1 VVNMRG
7 TLVAG
12 VAAMALMTTAAS
24 ATEISVSPKERAS
37 LEMRLMQSELM
48 VAALSCSSADRYN
61 AFVTRYKTELVDY
74 GKTMQKL
81 FKRVHG
87 GNAFKQINAF
97 VTRVANEASLKMAQN
112 SHFCED
118 ASRTFQAL
126 LQSEPKKDGVS
137 ALDRNRNRYRCT
149 PISGFAAS
157 NCTMEARAMMQ
168 PDGTLPADAPPR

>member
-1 VVNMRG
+1 VVSFVRG

-12 VAAMALMTTAAS
+12 VAAATLMTTAAS
-24 ATEISVSPKERAS
+24 ATEISVSAKERAS

-61 AFVTRYKTELVDY
+61 AFVTRYKAQLTEY
-74 GKTMQKL
+74 GKTMQDL

-87 GNAFKQINAF
+87 GNAFSQINAF

-112 SHFCED
+112 SHFCEE
-118 ASRTFQAL
+118 ASQTFQAL
-126 LQSEPKKDGVS
+126 LQSGPNGGVA
-137 ALDRNRNRYRCT
+137 ALDRNRSRYRCM

-157 NCTMEARAMMQ
+157 NCTMEARSMMQ
-168 PDGTLPADAPPR
+168 ADGTLPADEASR